1 MKNFILLITLFVGA
15 IGGTMPQA
23 NAQESVSETIA
34 QVESLIARTRPG
46 YYIQQFVIDLV
57 ANRDPCGDPRTCLLA
72 PLPVELLYFT
82 GARLDEENVLLKWE
96 TTSEVNNDYFE
107 VERTLNPALGYET
120 VGTVKGHGNASSNVQ
135 YQWPDPNTFGTY
147 TYYRLKQVD
156 FDGTFAYST
165 IIAVR
170 GGAGPLAVTAF
181 PNPGQARHIRFK
193 MTGLRQATGAMATV
207 YDIQGRIIYQNPDL
221 KVSPEENVTL
231 NLPQVSAGT
240 YTLRLAIGDRETV
253 STFVLVP

>member
-1 MKNFILLITLFVGA
+1 MKNYMLHITMFAGCIFGNMSRSSGQNPA
-15 IGGTMPQA
+15 
-23 NAQESVSETIA
+23 SETKA
-34 QVESLIARTRPG
+34 QVEILVAMTKPG
-46 YYIQQFVIDLV
+46 YYIQRDVLDVI
-57 ANRDPCGDPRTCLLA
+57 ANRELCGDPATCRLA

-82 GARLDEENVLLKWE
+82 GSRLDEENVLLKWE

-156 FDGTFAYST
+156 FDGTFTYST

-170 GGAGPLAVTAF
+170 GGAGPLMVTAF
-181 PNPGQARHIRFK
+181 PNPGQARHIRFN
-193 MTGLRQATGAMATV
+193 MTGLRQATRAMATV
-207 YDIQGRIIYQNPDL
+207 YDIQGRVIYQNPDL

-231 NLPQVSAGT
+231 DLPQVSAGT

-253 STFVLVP
+253 SSFVLVP